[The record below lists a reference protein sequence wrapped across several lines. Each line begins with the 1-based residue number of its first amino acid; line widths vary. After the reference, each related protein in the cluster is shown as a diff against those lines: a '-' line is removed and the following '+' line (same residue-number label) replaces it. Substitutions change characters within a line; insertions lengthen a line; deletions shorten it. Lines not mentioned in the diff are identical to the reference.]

1 MPKHILLLY
10 KFINKK
16 KNHFLMII
24 KVRVKD
30 LSFYLIYFGNYT
42 TMSELAKYKSIILSL
57 NLWVIFSCE
66 NDYISAW
73 TWHMHWWILQIIFSS
88 LNRYLFYFI
97 ITKKRLWITECK
109 MHDFWLMVSF
119 STEKNIYF
127 RKCVKIRSLYFFIL
141 ISWAFNLTFM

>member
-10 KFINKK
+10 KFIKK

-24 KVRVKD
+24 KVWVKD
-30 LSFYLIYFGNYT
+30 LSFCLIYFGNYT
-42 TMSELAKYKSIILSL
+42 MMSELAKYKSIILSL

-97 ITKKRLWITECK
+97 ITKTFVNYR
-109 MHDFWLMVSF
+109 MYNAWLLTHGF
-119 STEKNIYF
+119 LFHRKNIYF
-127 RKCVKIRSLYFFIL
+127 RKCIKIRSLYFFIL
-141 ISWAFNLTFM
+141 IF

>member
-10 KFINKK
+10 KFIKK

-24 KVRVKD
+24 KVWVKD
-30 LSFYLIYFGNYT
+30 LSFCLIYFGNYT
-42 TMSELAKYKSIILSL
+42 MMSELAKYKSIILSL
-57 NLWVIFSCE
+57 NLSVIFSCE

-97 ITKKRLWITECK
+97 ITKNVCELQNVQCMTFDSWFPFPQKKYLFQK
-109 MHDFWLMVSF
+109 M
-119 STEKNIYF
+119 
-127 RKCVKIRSLYFFIL
+127 C
-141 ISWAFNLTFM
+141 